1 MLDYSGLL
9 ELVKTR
15 RSIRKFKP
23 DMVPDELVN
32 EILDAARWAPS
43 GANHQPWEF
52 VVVKDKAV
60 KDRIVTIL
68 HHTLRDNQKLEL
80 TREKDQQHPASSRP
94 VEDLYFKDAPVFIIA
109 LGDPRTR
116 QAQVL
121 AAQQEP
127 NSYISSMAN
136 AFIYMHLAATAL
148 GLGSQWLSSS
158 HHSLPQAL
166 IKQELGI
173 PRGYDL
179 YDMFVLG
186 YPDHTPRP
194 RRVRE
199 LPEIVHRDHY
209 DMSRYR
215 SDAEVR
221 KFAREI
227 QLGR

>member
-9 ELVKTR
+9 DLVKQR

-23 DMVPDELVN
+23 DPVPDELIN
-32 EILDAARWAPS
+32 KILDVARWAPS

-52 VVVKDKAV
+52 IVIKDGEVKS
-60 KDRIVTIL
+60 RIVSIL
-68 HHTLRDNQKLEL
+68 QETLRNNQKLEL
-80 TREKDQQHPASSRP
+80 TREKDLQHPASLRL
-94 VEDLYFKDAPVFIIA
+94 VEELYFKDAPVFIIVV
-109 LGDPRTR
+109 GDLRSR

-121 AAQQEP
+121 AAQEEA
-127 NSYISSMAN
+127 NSYISSMAG
-136 AFIYMHLAATAL
+136 AFLYMHLAATSL

-158 HHSLPQAL
+158 HQFFARAQ
-166 IKQELGI
+166 IKKELGI
-173 PRGYDL
+173 PTGYDL

-199 LPEIVHRDHY
+199 LKELVHNNHY
-209 DMSRYR
+209 DISRYR
-215 SDAEVR
+215 SDAEVK